1 VAVPKV
7 SQTFAGLVLPE
18 NARLDLAY
26 QATVSITIPSPF
38 HSVPAYKVP
47 GSLYLIP
54 LFIGIRLQADATVS
68 NRFVYIDN
76 YPPDSQQFLQ
86 IIRNI
91 SSVAITANQIADVY
105 FMRGLSAAV
114 AGSLVTQIPL
124 ASWVLLSGASMQI
137 AAIGASVND
146 IWQNFLITGL
156 WIPTGPEYGAS
167 GSPVVLPEEIVV

>member
-1 VAVPKV
+1 MRIPKV

-26 QATVSITIPSPF
+26 QATVTVPIASPF
-38 HSVPAYKVP
+38 HVVPAYKVP
-47 GSLYLIP
+47 GNVYLIP
-54 LFIGIRLQADATVS
+54 LIIGIRLQADATVS

-76 YPPDSQQFLQ
+76 YPPESQAITQ
-86 IIRNI
+86 IVRNI
-91 SSVAITANQIADVY
+91 SSVAITASQVADVY

-124 ASWVLLSGASMQI
+124 PSYVLMSGASLQVS
-137 AAIGASVND
+137 AIGGSVND

-167 GSPVVLPEEIVV
+167 GLPVALPEEIAV